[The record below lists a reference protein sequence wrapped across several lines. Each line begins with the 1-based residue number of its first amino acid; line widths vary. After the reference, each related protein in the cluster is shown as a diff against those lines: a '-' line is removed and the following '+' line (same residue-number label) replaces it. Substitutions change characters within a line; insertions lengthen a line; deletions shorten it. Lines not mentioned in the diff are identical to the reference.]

1 MTGPD
6 QNPGV
11 GGPHGQGVLEID
23 DLTIAYGDH
32 TVIDG
37 LSWRTGGAGAL
48 ITAVLGPSGCGKSTL
63 IRAVAGLERPAAGT
77 VRFGGED
84 LAGIEV
90 HRRDFGV
97 VFQDGQLFGGRSV
110 AANIAYGLKM
120 RRWPRRRIADRV
132 SELLDVVGLPGYEKR
147 SVDTLSGGQAQRVA
161 LARAL
166 APHPRLLLL
175 DEPLAALDRR
185 LRDELAVE
193 ISEIVRA
200 AGVPTVVVTHDHAE
214 AATMAD
220 VIAVMRDGAMV
231 QVAQPSTLWTRPVD
245 EWTARFLGAT
255 TVVDATL
262 HDGVAETVLGDLR
275 LDLPDGSRRLGLRPE
290 SVEVARTPD
299 AVDVRSLATVVLV
312 AELPSG
318 PRVRI
323 ETVVG
328 EIDAIATE
336 SVFVG
341 DRVRLR
347 LVPDRVA
354 VIG

>member
-77 VRFGGED
+77 VRFDGED

-336 SVFVG
+336 SVSVG

>member
-1 MTGPD
+1 MTGRD
-6 QNPGV
+6 AATRS
-11 GGPHGQGVLEID
+11 HALLEIS
-23 DLTIAYGDH
+23 DLAVAYGGH

-37 LSWRTGGAGAL
+37 LSWQVGGSGSL
-48 ITAVLGPSGCGKSTL
+48 VTAVLGPSGCGKSTL
-63 IRAVAGLERPAAGT
+63 LRAVAGLEQPARGV
-77 VRFGGED
+77 VRFDGQD
-84 LAGIEV
+84 LAGVEV

-110 AANIAYGLKM
+110 ASNIGYGLRM
-120 RRWPRRRIADRV
+120 RRWSRRRIADRV
-132 SELLDVVGLPGYEKR
+132 TELLDVVGLPGYEKR

-175 DEPLAALDRR
+175 DEPLAALDRL

-220 VIAVMRDGAMV
+220 EIAVMRAGAMV
-231 QVAQPSTLWTRPVD
+231 QVATPSHLWRCPVD
-245 EWTARFLGAT
+245 EWTAQFLGVT
-255 TVVDATL
+255 TVVDAQL
-262 HDGVAETVLGDLR
+262 RAGIADTVLGEIA

-290 SVEVARTPD
+290 SVEVMARAGADDLGT
-299 AVDVRSLATVVLV
+299 SFATVVLV
-312 AELPSG
+312 AELPAG

-323 ETVVG
+323 ETAVG
-328 EIDAIATE
+328 EIDAVADE
-336 SVFVG
+336 SVAIG
-341 DRVRLR
+341 DRVRIR
-347 LVPDRVA
+347 LVPERVA

>member
-1 MTGPD
+1 
-6 QNPGV
+6 
-11 GGPHGQGVLEID
+11 
-23 DLTIAYGDH
+23 
-32 TVIDG
+32 
-37 LSWRTGGAGAL
+37 
-48 ITAVLGPSGCGKSTL
+48 
-63 IRAVAGLERPAAGT
+63 
-77 VRFGGED
+77 
-84 LAGIEV
+84 
-90 HRRDFGV
+90 
-97 VFQDGQLFGGRSV
+97 
-110 AANIAYGLKM
+110 
-120 RRWPRRRIADRV
+120 
-132 SELLDVVGLPGYEKR
+132 
-147 SVDTLSGGQAQRVA
+147 
-161 LARAL
+161 
-166 APHPRLLLL
+166 
-175 DEPLAALDRR
+175 
-185 LRDELAVE
+185 
-193 ISEIVRA
+193 
-200 AGVPTVVVTHDHAE
+200 
-214 AATMAD
+214 MAD

-336 SVFVG
+336 SVSVG

>member
-1 MTGPD
+1 MTGTEREAATAS
-6 QNPGV
+6 
-11 GGPHGQGVLEID
+11 HARLEIS
-23 DLTIAYGDH
+23 DLAVAYGGH

-37 LSWRTGGAGAL
+37 LSWRVGGAAAL
-48 ITAVLGPSGCGKSTL
+48 VTAVLGPSGCGKSTL
-63 IRAVAGLERPAAGT
+63 LRAVAGLEQPTRGT
-77 VRFGGED
+77 VRFDGQD
-84 LAGIEV
+84 LAGVEV

-110 AANIAYGLKM
+110 ASNIGYGLRM
-120 RRWPRRRIADRV
+120 RRWPRRRIAERV
-132 SELLDVVGLPGYEKR
+132 TELLEVIGLPGYEKR

-220 VIAVMRDGAMV
+220 EIAVMRDGAMV
-231 QVAQPSTLWTRPVD
+231 QVATPSHLWRRPVD
-245 EWTARFLGAT
+245 EWTAQFLGVT
-255 TVVDATL
+255 TVIDAQMRAGIA
-262 HDGVAETVLGDLR
+262 DTVLGEIA

-290 SVEVARTPD
+290 SVEVVAAAGDGPVDPD
-299 AVDVRSLATVVLV
+299 TNLATVVLV
-312 AELPSG
+312 AELPAG

-323 ETVVG
+323 ETAVG
-328 EIDAIATE
+328 EIDAVADE
-336 SVFVG
+336 SVAIG
-341 DRVRLR
+341 DRVRTR
-347 LVPDRVA
+347 LVPERVA

>member
-1 MTGPD
+1 VTGPD
-6 QNPGV
+6 RNPGV
-11 GGPHGQGVLEID
+11 GGPDGQGVLEID

-77 VRFGGED
+77 VRFDGED

-336 SVFVG
+336 SVSIG

>member
-1 MTGPD
+1 M
-6 QNPGV
+6 
-11 GGPHGQGVLEID
+11 LEID

-77 VRFGGED
+77 VRFDGED

-200 AGVPTVVVTHDHAE
+200 AGV
-214 AATMAD
+214 
-220 VIAVMRDGAMV
+220 
-231 QVAQPSTLWTRPVD
+231 
-245 EWTARFLGAT
+245 
-255 TVVDATL
+255 
-262 HDGVAETVLGDLR
+262 
-275 LDLPDGSRRLGLRPE
+275 
-290 SVEVARTPD
+290 
-299 AVDVRSLATVVLV
+299 
-312 AELPSG
+312 
-318 PRVRI
+318 
-323 ETVVG
+323 
-328 EIDAIATE
+328 
-336 SVFVG
+336 
-341 DRVRLR
+341 
-347 LVPDRVA
+347 
-354 VIG
+354 

>member
-1 MTGPD
+1 M
-6 QNPGV
+6 
-11 GGPHGQGVLEID
+11 LEID

-77 VRFGGED
+77 VRFDGED

-336 SVFVG
+336 SVSIG